1 MDEPGF
7 KLSEA
12 KVTVIGLG
20 LMGGSLAL
28 RLKGHCACL
37 NGLDVDAPTL
47 ELARRMGAVD
57 AVSSDPRDMLAEA
70 DMVILA
76 CPLAEIVAWLK
87 RLPQYVEKACV
98 VLDLGSAKRGVL
110 AAMQALPQRFDP
122 LGGHPICGKEKLTLQ
137 NAEGSLF
144 ENAAFVLTPLER
156 SGAAAR
162 SAALQLIELL
172 GARPLWMDAAQHD
185 AALAAVSHLPYLISS
200 ALCLGMP
207 DALSPDL
214 VGPGFRST
222 ARLAGT
228 PSGMMGGVLAANRD
242 RVLAELQVFRKHLAE
257 IEVALQLEEYTELNT
272 TLEAARSR
280 YLELTS

>member
-28 RLKGHCACL
+28 RLKGHCARL
-37 NGLDVDAPTL
+37 NALDVDAPTL
-47 ELARRMGAVD
+47 ELARRMDAVD
-57 AVSSDPRDMLAEA
+57 VIGSDPRAMLADA

-76 CPLAEIVAWLK
+76 CPLPEIITWLG
-87 RLPQYVEKACV
+87 RLPQYVENACV
-98 VLDLGSAKRGVL
+98 VLDLASAKRGVL
-110 AAMQALPQRFDP
+110 AAMQALPGHFDP
-122 LGGHPICGKEKLTLQ
+122 LGGHPICGKEKLTLL
-137 NAEGSLF
+137 NAEDTLF

-172 GARPLWMDAAQHD
+172 GARPLWMDAAEHD
-185 AALAAVSHLPYLISS
+185 GTLAAVSHLPFLLSS
-200 ALCLGMP
+200 ALSLSMP
-207 DALSPDL
+207 DALSPEL

-242 RVLAELQVFRKHLAE
+242 RVLAEMEVFRKRLAE
-257 IEVALQLEEYTELNT
+257 IEVALQLEEYAELNT
-272 TLEAARSR
+272 ILDAARGR
-280 YLELTS
+280 YLALTS

>member
-28 RLKGHCACL
+28 RLKDHCARL
-37 NGLDVDAPTL
+37 NALDVDAPTL
-47 ELARRMGAVD
+47 ELAQRMGVAD
-57 AVSSDPRDMLAEA
+57 AVGSDPHAMLADA
-70 DMVILA
+70 DMVVLA
-76 CPLAEIVAWLK
+76 CPLPEIVAWLK
-87 RLPQYVEKACV
+87 RLPEYVAKTCV

-110 AAMQALPQRFDP
+110 SAMQALPQRFDP

-137 NAEGSLF
+137 NAEDTLF

-172 GARPLWMDAAQHD
+172 GARPLWVDAGNHD

-200 ALCLGMP
+200 ALCLSVP
-207 DALSPDL
+207 DALSPEL

-228 PSGMMGGVLAANRD
+228 PSGMMGGVLAGNRD
-242 RVLAELQVFRKHLAE
+242 RVLAELQVFRKRLAE
-257 IEVALQLEEYTELNT
+257 IEFALQLEEYAELNA
-272 TLEAARSR
+272 TLDAARSR
-280 YLELTS
+280 YFELIS

>member
-7 KLSEA
+7 KLKEA

-28 RLKGHCACL
+28 RLKGHCARL
-37 NGLDVDAPTL
+37 NALDVDTPTL
-47 ELARRMGAVD
+47 ELARRLGVAD
-57 AVSSDPRDMLAEA
+57 AAGSDPRAMLADA

-76 CPLAEIVAWLK
+76 CPLPEIVAWLK
-87 RLPQYVEKACV
+87 RLPGYVEKACV
-98 VLDLGSAKRGVL
+98 VLDIGSAKRGVL

-122 LGGHPICGKEKLTLQ
+122 LGGHPICGKEKLTLK
-137 NAEGSLF
+137 NAESTLF

-156 SGAAAR
+156 SGADAR
-162 SAALQLIELL
+162 GAALQLIELL
-172 GARPLWMDAAQHD
+172 GARPLWMDAGDHD

-200 ALCLGMP
+200 ALCLSVP
-207 DALSPDL
+207 DAFSPDL

-242 RVLAELQVFRKHLAE
+242 RVLAELKVFRKRLAE
-257 IEVALQLEEYTELNT
+257 IEVALQLEEYVELNA
-272 TLEAARSR
+272 TLDAARGR